1 MKRFLLSLVLVFL
14 TSISVFGQRDT
25 DHWIAPMMDRAS
37 SSGQQVLYFSTDSV
51 TPFPVQIYNNNVVI
65 GTVTISKGSPQTFPI
80 TNRSQIITT
89 STADCFTPKPMGFY
103 MKGTK
108 PFFVTLRFSVTSH
121 AEIITSK
128 GKAGIGTTFY
138 AANAPITQ
146 TSTIYN
152 FTTGIMATEDATTVT
167 VSGYNTNVAFSSG
180 PTPTP
185 ATLTFTLDKGQS
197 YIIEGSGSNA
207 TNSTG
212 FIGAKIVSNKPVSV
226 TNGNMNGQFAITT
239 SFSGS
244 DIVMDQSV
252 PVNRLGDEFVLVKG
266 NGNIGQGM
274 EGALII
280 ATENN
285 TQIFIN
291 GSTTP
296 AATINEGQSYR
307 INDDM
312 WINQL
317 TSGHYNM
324 HIKTSKNAY
333 VYQLLAGVSTSNA
346 TLGYNY
352 VPPLNCFLPRKIDEI
367 GKINEMPGI
376 APDVKL
382 NILTEAG
389 AVVTVSTNGGAPTT
403 PTAAQ
408 GPFPVTGTANWVSYS
423 IPSITG
429 NVTVQSSKAVTAGVI
444 GGSGVYGYGGYF
456 AGFSSIPVI
465 AKQTGDCI
473 PGIILEVDDSYES
486 YQWNLNGAP
495 ITGATSNTFTPAVAG
510 DYTVKVTMGTCPPVT
525 TPIFKVFTCL
535 QQTTQTIYICG
546 TKVITPTFTNS
557 SQSPVANTVTIV
569 TQPTHGTATINPS
582 TGVITYIPQAGYL
595 GADVIV
601 YKFCGNAPQFVD
613 CEQITLNLNL
623 VPFVLTDRTIYA
635 CQYAGKGYFDL
646 TTANVTDNSVPTTKK
661 FYPTLA
667 DLNANTNQ
675 ISNPTN
681 FFSGAGSVYVR
692 VTTSEGCVG
701 NAKITLDFFPTP
713 VVNEA
718 TLTVCF
724 IENNETKGQFDLTT
738 AVITNET
745 PVTKKYYPTFT
756 DASNGTNEIMSP
768 LPTVYISENGF
779 VYARVYNANNCY
791 AIAKINLKVTPPKRS
806 TTLVDKFICIDDRTT
821 LDAGSGFQSYQ
832 WSTGATTQTIQGVPV
847 GSYWVILQNE
857 GCYIKQTVNVKKAN
871 EPVITSIEISNNTA
885 TINVEAGTA
894 PYKYAVDTPTNWQD
908 SNIFTNLSRGQHT
921 FYVKDALDCTPV
933 SVELTVPNLVN
944 AITPNGDNVNDVLDY
959 SELAYKG
966 NLTFVI
972 YDRYGNKLFT
982 GDRSNNY
989 KWDGRASGKGI
1000 LTGTYWYHINWI
1012 EPNVQKTPIKYTGW
1026 ILVKNRE

>member
-1 MKRFLLSLVLVFL
+1 MKRFLLSFVLLFL
-14 TSISVFGQRDT
+14 SFGSLFAQRDT
-25 DHWIAPMMDRAS
+25 EHWIAPMMDRAS
-37 SSGQQVLYFSTDSV
+37 TSGQQVLYFSTDSV
-51 TPFPVQIYNNNVVI
+51 TPFPVDIYNNNVVI
-65 GTVTISKGSPQTFPI
+65 GTVNVSKGSPQTFPI
-80 TNRSQIITT
+80 TTRSQIITT
-89 STADCFTPKPMGFY
+89 LASDCFTAKPMGLY

-108 PFFVTLRFSVTSH
+108 PFYVTLRFSVTSH

-128 GKAGIGTTFY
+128 GKAGIGTLFY
-138 AANAPITQ
+138 TANAPLTQ
-146 TSTIYN
+146 TSSIYN
-152 FTTGIMATEDATTVT
+152 FTTGIMATENATTVT
-167 VSGYNTNVAFSSG
+167 VSGYSPTVVFSG

-185 ATLTFTLDKGQS
+185 ATLTFTLNKGQS
-197 YIIEGSGSNA
+197 YIIEGSGTNA
-207 TNSTG
+207 ANSTG
-212 FIGAKIVSNKPVSV
+212 FIGAKIVADKPISV
-226 TNGNMNGQFAITT
+226 TNGSMNGQFAILTPPNN
-239 SFSGS
+239 FDGS

-266 NGNIGQGM
+266 NGNIGEGM

-280 ATENN
+280 ATQDN

-291 GSTTP
+291 GSGTS

-317 TSGHYNM
+317 SSGHYNM
-324 HIKTSKNAY
+324 HIKTSKNVY
-333 VYQLLAGVSTSNA
+333 VYQLLAGVAASNA

-367 GKINEMPGI
+367 GKIGEMPGI
-376 APDVKL
+376 TPDVKL

-389 AVVTVSTNGGAPTT
+389 ATVTVNTLPLPAS
-403 PTAAQ
+403 Q
-408 GPFPVTGTANWVSYS
+408 GPFPVTGTTNWVSYTV
-423 IPSITG
+423 PAVTG
-429 NVTVQSSKAVTAGVI
+429 NLTIQSTKAVTAGVI

-465 AKQTGDCI
+465 AKQTGDCV
-473 PGIILEVDDSYES
+473 PGIVLEVDDSYET
-486 YQWNLNGAP
+486 YQWYLNGVA
-495 ITGATSNTFTPAVAG
+495 ITGATSNIYTPTAAG
-510 DYTVKVTMGTCPPVT
+510 NYTVTVGVGSCIPLT

-535 QQTTQTIYICG
+535 TQTSQSLNICG
-546 TKVITPTFTNS
+546 SKVIIPTFTNS
-557 SQSPVANTVTIV
+557 TQTPVASTVTII
-569 TQPTHGTATINPS
+569 TQPAHGTATINPA

-601 YKFCGNAPQFVD
+601 YKFCGNATEFVD

-646 TTANVTDNSVPTTKK
+646 TTANITDNAVPTTKR

-667 DLNANTNQ
+667 DLNANTNE
-675 ISNPTN
+675 ITNPTN
-681 FFSGAGSVYVR
+681 YFSGAGSVYVR

-724 IENNETKGQFDLTT
+724 IENNETKGAFDLTT
-738 AVITNET
+738 AAITSET

-768 LPTVYISENGF
+768 LPTVYISGNGS
-779 VYARVYNANNCY
+779 VYARVYNSNDCY

-806 TTLVDKFICIDDRTT
+806 TVLKDKFICIDDRTT
-821 LDAGSGFQSYQ
+821 LDAGSGYQSYL

-847 GSYWVILQNE
+847 GDYWVILQNE
-857 GCYIKQTVNVKKAN
+857 GCYVKQLVSVKKAGD
-871 EPVITSIEISNNTA
+871 PVITSIEISNSTA
-885 TINVEAGTA
+885 TVNVQAGNA
-894 PYKYAVDTPTNWQD
+894 PYKYAIDTPTAWQD
-908 SNIFTNLSRGQHT
+908 SNVFTNLSRGQHV
-921 FYVKDALDCTPV
+921 FYVKDASDCTPV
-933 SVELTVPNLVN
+933 SVEMTIPNLVN

-982 GDRSNNY
+982 GDKSNNY
-989 KWDGRASGKGI
+989 KWDGKSSGKGI
-1000 LTGTYWYHINWI
+1000 LTGTYWYHINWT
-1012 EPNVQKTPIKYTGW
+1012 EPNTQKTPVKYTGW